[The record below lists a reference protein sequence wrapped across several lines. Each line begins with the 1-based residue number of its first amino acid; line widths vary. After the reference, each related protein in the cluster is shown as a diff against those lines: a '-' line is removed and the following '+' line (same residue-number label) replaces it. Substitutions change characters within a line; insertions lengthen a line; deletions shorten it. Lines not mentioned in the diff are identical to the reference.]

1 MACVYKEIEDI
12 ELLSLN
18 TNGIREDKK
27 RQSLFTWL
35 KKYHHAEEK
44 IVLLQET
51 HTYTDNESIWEKDWG
66 HKKMFFA
73 HGDSA
78 VEGWQ

>member
-1 MACVYKEIEDI
+1 MACIYKEIKDI

-35 KKYHHAEEK
+35 KKSHHAEDK
-44 IVLLQET
+44 IVFLQET
-51 HTYTDNESIWEKDWG
+51 HTNTENEISWKNDWG
-66 HKKMFFA
+66 HKKIFFA
-73 HGDSA
+73 HGDNRSR
-78 VEGWQ
+78 G